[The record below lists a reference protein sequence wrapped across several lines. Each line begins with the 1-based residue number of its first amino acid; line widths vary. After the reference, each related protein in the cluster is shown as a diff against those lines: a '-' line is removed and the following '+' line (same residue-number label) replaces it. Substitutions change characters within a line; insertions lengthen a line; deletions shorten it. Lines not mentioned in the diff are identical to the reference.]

1 MNFFMRKKMTFWV
14 ALALYVL
21 LALVLIAPPSTGTKP
36 QAMRRQDVNAAP
48 RTVIFCLPANASS
61 KNH

>member
-1 MNFFMRKKMTFWV
+1 MRKKITFWF

-36 QAMRRQDVNAAP
+36 QAMHRQGVNAAP
-48 RTVIFCLPANASS
+48 KTVIFYLPANAAS
-61 KNH
+61 KKN